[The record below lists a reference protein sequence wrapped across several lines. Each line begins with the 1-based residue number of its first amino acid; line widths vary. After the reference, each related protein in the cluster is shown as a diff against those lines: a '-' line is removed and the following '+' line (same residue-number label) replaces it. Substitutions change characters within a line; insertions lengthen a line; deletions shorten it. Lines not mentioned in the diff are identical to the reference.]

1 VKWWVGKKPADCIS
15 EETRLAAENAKG
27 LAKDRKNSE
36 KEAKMNAELENEMEA
51 PKRSLEKMN
60 GEARALESQIGK
72 PRVLRQRRRLQPMA
86 DVEETEQGEDESP
99 GSPLGQDD
107 EESEDGHDHKDRIRY
122 LNIQKQLIKI
132 EIQKCYLKKC
142 PNECGKG
149 QVYDD

>member
-1 VKWWVGKKPADCIS
+1 
-15 EETRLAAENAKG
+15 
-27 LAKDRKNSE
+27 
-36 KEAKMNAELENEMEA
+36 
-51 PKRSLEKMN
+51 
-60 GEARALESQIGK
+60 
-72 PRVLRQRRRLQPMA
+72 MA